1 MTFCLIVSMSVLATT
16 TAFVGCLKYEF
27 EGNSAYI
34 ISYDSNIIPEELVI
48 PETVEYNGLTFNV
61 TSIKNYAFLYCTKIK
76 SLKTNHRLS
85 SIGESAF
92 QHCSHLETVD
102 VNADILHTYVFF
114 GCTSLKKAKINTKD
128 INSFGFHG
136 CTNLESLILEG
147 VVDIYNDAFSDCE
160 KLKWIDFGKTLQR
173 IGSNAYG
180 NCISLTNLVFPPT
193 LYLICPTIGTAYF
206 NSDDRYIYPYDCW
219 GGKSSK
225 YYYYYGGKG
234 NLPSS
239 YPLPS
244 TKSPFTGCNFIQ
256 SVIYLGDNI
265 VSTGLSNVNTY
276 TRKNMIEWSE
286 NSFVYSGKSPS
297 PTFTSNLPIAF
308 QPTSNAA
315 QGNLEKEVGTYST
328 TMPVTFK
335 NGDME
340 FTVNIPYKYTVTPA
354 TLTARVKNSTKVY
367 GEANPQFQSDYS
379 GFVNGEDKY
388 VITSHGSYST
398 SATTKS
404 SVGTYSV
411 TQSGAKTQN
420 YTFQYEDG
428 TLTITK
434 ASLTMTPRDK
444 TMTYGDRVPNF
455 DVDYKGLK
463 NGETKPEWM
472 TEPTVTTTAT
482 QTSNAGT
489 YPITISGGVAKNY
502 EVTYK
507 QGTLT
512 IDKAALTVTT
522 KDATRE
528 YGDENPDFELLYD
541 GLKNGETEPAW
552 AVAPTV
558 GSPAT
563 KTSPVGVYDITISG
577 GESRNYVVTQYVN
590 KGKLTITKAPL
601 TATARSYTKRQG
613 EDNPIFEVNYIGF
626 KNGETKLVLTKE
638 PIATTTATKNSRPGT
653 YPITLSDGVAMNYD
667 LTYVNGTLTILP
679 VDDPG
684 NMTDNTLSIDN
695 IKGSRNAQTILPIAL
710 KNKHAI
716 TGFQI
721 DLYLP
726 EGIGVAT
733 KSNGKMM
740 ISTTN
745 RMTGD
750 YTITGSQMD
759 GFVRIVGYSGESE
772 AFTGNDGDILN
783 VTLDIS
789 SSVLDGDYT
798 IRLKDIVLSDVNNTE
813 YHPADVGARITV
825 STYTLGDV
833 DNSGAVN
840 INDVVCI
847 INYILNKANGVF
859 IEDAADVDGSGT
871 ININDVVTLIN
882 RYILKRSNARAEMA
896 RIATR
901 GAEENN
907 YLHLDQIDMDP
918 GEMKEVE
925 LLLTNTGTVA
935 AAQGNIKLPEGLS
948 FVMKSNGRVDVS
960 NIDSRAEGFTLS
972 CALQEDGSLTFAQYS
987 PDGFTYDGNSGGILK
1002 FKIKAADDAKPGN
1015 YEIMLSDVVLS
1026 VNGVGVDIPNRMSVL
1041 HIIGGEADS
1050 KVETPT
1056 ISYHN
1061 GELTFSCATDGVE
1074 YVYEITDSDI
1084 KTGFDSKVQLSVT
1097 YNISVYAT
1105 KDGYEK
1111 SDIATATLCWIDAN
1125 PKAEG
1130 IDNSIAQVRARAV
1143 MIQNRGSKLIISGT
1157 EEGEEIS
1164 VYDTAGRKVGTARA
1178 DDETT
1183 IIPTSLHNGSVA
1195 IVKIGQRTVKV
1206 MMK

>member
-1 MTFCLIVSMSVLATT
+1 MKMKETIAKCFVLALFLVMNINAFALVDVTIDGIKYSLNLNTRKAAVAGSTLVNVVVPTT
-16 TAFVGCLKYEF
+16 ITYDGV
-27 EGNSAYI
+27 
-34 ISYDSNIIPEELVI
+34 SYS
-48 PETVEYNGLTFNV
+48 V
-61 TSIKNYAFLYCTKIK
+61 TSIAKKAFYNNTTIKSIKTGNSITSIDDGDWTVSSNRFDVNGSGFGAFQGASNLVKADFGDNLQYIGAGAFYNATSLEKIYVGKKLIDINSCAFTNCK
-76 SLKTNHRLS
+76 SLKYIVIPS
-85 SIGESAF
+85 SIQSIFKHNAWNDYNAF
-92 QHCSHLETVD
+92 FRCPQLTIICLKQWAYTGM
-102 VNADILHTYVFF
+102 ADQT
-114 GCTSLKKAKINTKD
+114 
-128 INSFGFHG
+128 
-136 CTNLESLILEG
+136 
-147 VVDIYNDAFSDCE
+147 
-160 KLKWIDFGKTLQR
+160 
-173 IGSNAYG
+173 
-180 NCISLTNLVFPPT
+180 
-193 LYLICPTIGTAYF
+193 
-206 NSDDRYIYPYDCW
+206 IYPSSFFSFTNSVSNYN
-219 GGKSSK
+219 GAIPVVSYTFNGIGHGFEPKSV
-225 YYYYYGGKG
+225 
-234 NLPSS
+234 NVDALE
-239 YPLPS
+239 
-244 TKSPFTGCNFIQ
+244 KSAGTH
-256 SVIYLGDNI
+256 
-265 VSTGLSNVNTY
+265 
-276 TRKNMIEWSE
+276 
-286 NSFVYSGKSPS
+286 
-297 PTFTSNLPIAF
+297 TSNLLFTIAN
-308 QPTSNAA
+308 S
-315 QGNLEKEVGTYST
+315 
-328 TMPVTFK
+328 
-335 NGDME
+335 DMA
-340 FTVNIPYKYTVTPA
+340 FDVSIPYTYTINPA
-354 TLTARVKNSTKVY
+354 TLTARVKDETRQY

-379 GFVNGEDKY
+379 GFVNGEGKY

-411 TQSGAKTQN
+411 TQSGAKAQN
-420 YTFQYEDG
+420 YTFEYESG
-428 TLTITK
+428 TLTVTK
-434 ASLTMTPRDK
+434 APLTMTPRDK
-444 TMTYGDRVPNF
+444 TMTYGDRIPNF

-463 NGETKPEWM
+463 NGETKPEWT

-552 AVAPTV
+552 SVAPTV

-563 KTSPVGVYDITISG
+563 KTSPVGVYDITVSG

-613 EDNPIFEVNYIGF
+613 EDNPIFEVNYSGF

-667 LTYVNGTLTILP
+667 LSYVNGTLIILP

-740 ISTTN
+740 ISTTK

-759 GFVRIVGYSGESE
+759 GFVRILGYSGGSD
-772 AFTGNDGDILN
+772 AFTGNEGDIIN

-789 SSVLDGDYT
+789 SNVADGDYT

-813 YHPADVGARITV
+813 YHPADVGAIISV

-847 INYILNKANGVF
+847 INFILNKANGVF

-882 RYILKRSNARAEMA
+882 RYILNRSNARAEMA
-896 RIATR
+896 RSTTR
-901 GAEENN
+901 GAEDSN
-907 YLHLDQIDMDP
+907 YLYLDQIDIEP
-918 GEMKEVE
+918 GETKEVE
-925 LLLTNTGTVA
+925 LMLTNSGTVA

-948 FVMKSNGRVDVS
+948 FVMKNNVRVDVS
-960 NIDSRAEGFTLS
+960 NIDSRAEDYTLS

-987 PDGFTYDGNSGGILK
+987 PDGLTYVGNSGGILK
-1002 FKIKAADDAKPGN
+1002 FKIKAADDVKPGN

-1026 VNGVGVDIPNRMSVL
+1026 VDGVGVDIPNRTSVL
-1041 HIIGGEADS
+1041 HIIGDEGGS

-1056 ISYHN
+1056 IGYHN
-1061 GELTFSCATDGVE
+1061 GELTFNCATDGVE

-1084 KTGFDSKVQLSVT
+1084 KKGNDSKVQLTVT

-1105 KDGYEK
+1105 KDGYEN
-1111 SDIATATLCWIDAN
+1111 SDVVTATLCWIDAD

-1130 IDNSIAQVRARAV
+1130 IDNGIAKIRARAV
-1143 MIQNRGSKLIISGT
+1143 MIQNRGSKLFVSGT

-1164 VYDTAGRKVGTARA
+1164 VFDVVGRKVGVAKA
-1178 DDETT
+1178 DDEMTV
-1183 IIPTSLHNGSVA
+1183 ISTSLHNGSVA
-1195 IVKIGQRTVKV
+1195 IVKIGQQTVKV
-1206 MMK
+1206 VMK